1 MIITL
6 LQIIVA
12 LLLIGVVLLQV
23 QGSGISST
31 FGGAGEFYRSKRSI
45 ERMLIWFTIVLTIFF
60 AVLSIAALILH

>member
-60 AVLSIAALILH
+60 AVLSISALILH